1 MRLWSIRVIDAY
13 IHKAVMLGE
22 GMRSAA
28 KAAAAKAPAAK
39 PRRRVSRAVAPK
51 PYHHGDLRR
60 VLIDAALQLVGE
72 GGAEAVSVREA
83 ARRAGVSP
91 GAPFRHFPSRDAL
104 MQAVAEEAQRRF
116 RAEIEAALAEA
127 PAGDPLARFRCL
139 GLAYLRWAMRNP
151 THFEVISSRR
161 FFDHDRAVAVS
172 SDNAELIELTER
184 TLAEAFA
191 AGQVR
196 PTDLKQVQ
204 IAGRALV
211 YGFARMNIDGHFPRW
226 RVAGPEAERTAEAI
240 LDLFIEGIAKRA

>member
-1 MRLWSIRVIDAY
+1 MPNLP
-13 IHKAVMLGE
+13 L
-22 GMRSAA
+22 
-28 KAAAAKAPAAK
+28 
-39 PRRRVSRAVAPK
+39 PRPPLPSRAPAPK

-104 MQAVAEEAQRRF
+104 MQAVAEEEAQRRF
-116 RAEIEAALAEA
+116 RAEIDVALAVA
-127 PAGDPLARFRCL
+127 PGDPLGRFRCL

-151 THFEVISSRR
+151 THFEIISSRR
-161 FFDHDRAVAVS
+161 LFDHDRADAIS
-172 SDNAELIELTER
+172 SDNAELIELTGR

-191 AGQVR
+191 AGQLR
-196 PTDLKQVQ
+196 SADLKQVQ

-226 RVAGPEAERTAEAI
+226 GVAGLEAEQTAEAI
-240 LDLFIEGIAKRA
+240 LDLFIEGIARRP